1 MLKQSQGRMN
11 RAAFSEA
18 WMGVQF
24 EVLVGEVVLD
34 RARMRRRGSARRLG
48 EVVGGQIAQQV
59 ANVVEGILLA
69 GGDVMRGAGLGH
81 MGMSAA
87 KFLHGYVFSGD
98 CLDDVGSGDEHLAGL
113 VDHDDE
119 VGQGGGV
126 HVSACR
132 RTHDQRDLRDHSG
145 GEDVVAEDPAVQTQG
160 HHTLLDAGTGAIV
173 DPDQWPPGL
182 QGQFLDLDDL
192 LAVDL
197 AEASAEH
204 RRVLAE
210 DAHVASVNGAVAG
223 DHTIAHGPVVL
234 QAEVGAAVARQTVEL
249 HEGTLVEQGQD
260 AFPSKRHRK
269 R

>member
-1 MLKQSQGRMN
+1 M
-11 RAAFSEA
+11 
-18 WMGVQF
+18 
-24 EVLVGEVVLD
+24 
-34 RARMRRRGSARRLG
+34 
-48 EVVGGQIAQQV
+48 
-59 ANVVEGILLA
+59 
-69 GGDVMRGAGLGH
+69 
-81 MGMSAA
+81 
-87 KFLHGYVFSGD
+87 
-98 CLDDVGSGDEHLAGL
+98 
-113 VDHDDE
+113 
-119 VGQGGGV
+119 
-126 HVSACR
+126 SACR

-204 RRVLAE
+204 RCVLTE

-260 AFPSKRHRK
+260 AFPRGQLAFGVGFLDCGLAHRMQRLLGALAQIGQFACSRVDVRFGNARHG
-269 R
+269 